1 MPRRVRLA
9 LLLAA
14 AAGCQAVS
22 TRPPQ
27 PPLPP
32 PTARATAQPSAPVQQ
47 VAFTP
52 TTTKPDDPST
62 PPDELTLAAD
72 CLERGDDSAAA
83 THLER
88 HVGQHPDQIVFRA
101 RLADLLTRLDR
112 LPEAQAHFEAA
123 AAAAQDGPAAARR
136 EMVHYHTRL
145 MEIARHREDAY
156 AEHLHRGI
164 GLYLVGSRLADKDA
178 GEAERL
184 LCKAAAALKEAQ
196 DIRPDD
202 ARPAWYLYRAWS
214 QLDQPRPAERALRK
228 AVANAPFSPLTPA
241 ESRELA
247 AVNLVTSRK

>member
-1 MPRRVRLA
+1 VA
-9 LLLAA
+9 
-14 AAGCQAVS
+14 
-22 TRPPQ
+22 
-27 PPLPP
+27 
-32 PTARATAQPSAPVQQ
+32 VQQ
-47 VAFTP
+47 VAFKP
-52 TTTKPDDPST
+52 SATKPAEP
-62 PPDELTLAAD
+62 PAAPDELTLAAD

-88 HVGQHPDQIVFRA
+88 HVGQYPDQIVFRA
-101 RLADLLTRLDR
+101 RLADLLARLDR

-123 AAAAQDGPAAARR
+123 AAAAQDGSPAARR

-145 MEIARHREDAY
+145 MEIARARDDAY

-196 DIRPDD
+196 AMRPDD
-202 ARPAWYLYRAWS
+202 ARPAWYLYRVWS

-228 AVANAPFSPLTPA
+228 AIANAPFSWLTTA

-247 AVNLVTSRK
+247 AVNLPAIGSK

>member
-27 PPLPP
+27 PPAPA
-32 PTARATAQPSAPVQQ
+32 PTAQATALPPVQQ
-47 VAFTP
+47 VAFKP
-52 TTTKPDDPST
+52 GTTKPADLPAV
-62 PPDELTLAAD
+62 PDELTLAAD
-72 CLERGDDSAAA
+72 CLERGDDSGAA

-88 HVGQHPDQIVFRA
+88 HIGQHPDQVVFRA
-101 RLADLLTRLDR
+101 RLADLLVRLDR

-123 AAAAQDGPAAARR
+123 SAAAQDGSAAARR

-145 MEIARHREDAY
+145 MEIARLREDAY

-178 GEAERL
+178 TEAERL
-184 LCKAAAALKEAQ
+184 LCKAASALKEAQ
-196 DIRPDD
+196 AVRPDD
-202 ARPAWYLYRAWS
+202 ARVAWYLYRVWL

-228 AVANAPFSPLTPA
+228 ATTLAPFSRLTPA

-247 AVNLVTSRK
+247 AVSLSEALPK